1 MTFNKNFFN
10 WNWKKTYIK
19 SPVAYNKSLRNKNI
33 NNWKQTGPFY

>member
-1 MTFNKNFFN
+1 MTLNKNFLKLKL
-10 WNWKKTYIK
+10 KKTYIK